1 MNVMKQARQAAQPWY
16 KNANTNRPVRV
27 TKALAKRSAGALKAA
42 ATRSGQ
48 GFGQPYP
55 EWCNK

>member
-16 KNANTNRPVRV
+16 KNADKQRPVRV

-42 ATRSGQ
+42 ATRSGTRL
-48 GFGQPYP
+48 GQPYP